1 MYTVIRQYSGASQ
14 MFNQLEARIDDVER
28 VIRGVPGLVSYTLL
42 RTDYGGVSV
51 TVCQDKA
58 GTDESVRLA
67 AEGIGE
73 NITAE
78 WLAPPLLFEGN
89 TILQV
94 SL

>member
-14 MFNQLEARIDDVER
+14 LIDQLESRKDDVER

-78 WLAPPLLFEGN
+78 WMAPPLLFEGN
-89 TILQV
+89 AILHV